1 MTTFTMHFGL
11 PRRVPRGTNGRGQRM
26 LRATRRL
33 AGRLGAL
40 HNMTPQDRADHYVA
54 NMPIAVLAR

>member
-1 MTTFTMHFGL
+1 
-11 PRRVPRGTNGRGQRM
+11 M

-33 AGRLGAL
+33 AGRLRAL

>member
-1 MTTFTMHFGL
+1 MTTFTMRFAL
-11 PRRVPRGTNGRGQRM
+11 L
-26 LRATRRL
+26 LRAGRRL
-33 AGRLGAL
+33 ADTLSAM